1 VAFTA
6 ALIYLP
12 PLQQLF
18 GTAALGPGTLAVIA
32 PFPLIVW
39 GVDELRR
46 LKRRR
51 RHDRLDQAAGQ
62 AAYDENA

>member
-6 ALIYLP
+6 ALVYFP

-18 GTAALGPGTLAVIA
+18 GTAALGPGTLAIIA
-32 PFPLIVW
+32 PFPFAVW
-39 GVDELRR
+39 GVDELCR

-51 RHDRLDQAAGQ
+51 RRSR
-62 AAYDENA
+62 